1 MFGNSYNMG
10 CLPARRNNLRVLA
23 GRLSYV
29 QDNHGITI
37 LYTSRDILF

>member
-10 CLPARRNNLRVLA
+10 RPPVRRNNLRVLA

-29 QDNHGITI
+29 HDKHGITI
-37 LYTSRDILF
+37 LYTSRDILC